1 MTRTNEPD
9 FFLPERGALCA
20 VSGGLDS
27 MCLLTMAVQWGQA
40 QGRRVAAA
48 HFNHQLRGGDAD
60 RDERFVRDWCAA
72 HAIPFFAG
80 RGDVRAKAER
90 EGLSVEEAARTLRY
104 AFLEEVRQ
112 REGFDCILTAHHADD
127 SAETMLLNL
136 LRGTG
141 LRGLTGIPPVR
152 GRIRRPLLGM
162 TRAELADTQN
172 SLKNQLDS
180 VAWRLMDVQDQI
192 TDLSLRQREQTED
205 LSDFSFEPTGLDPES
220 HTLQADMSI
229 TLRRWT
235 ADTEVAL
242 LITQNGQTA
251 ELPMTGTDGVF
262 ATPVGLPVEDTGEVS
277 FAANITA
284 GGQTSREEVTS
295 YSDLAVLLPLSN
307 DSSGYGDPTYRGG
320 SFQLQYDLGI
330 RKQYGTEVIVP
341 VFQVLKNGETV
352 QTLPA
357 KISEST
363 FSGDP
368 DVIYYTPASDDGNIE
383 VSCQP
388 KDTIELHLLCRDSF
402 GLSYD
407 FTVCTYEI
415 DQDGTMAE
423 EVWPVTDHNVR
434 VSWEK

>member
-1 MTRTNEPD
+1 MKKNW
-9 FFLPERGALCA
+9 FQILSLALNA
-20 VSGGLDS
+20 V
-27 MCLLTMAVQWGQA
+27 LLIA
-40 QGRRVAAA
+40 
-48 HFNHQLRGGDAD
+48 
-60 RDERFVRDWCAA
+60 
-72 HAIPFFAG
+72 
-80 RGDVRAKAER
+80 
-90 EGLSVEEAARTLRY
+90 
-104 AFLEEVRQ
+104 
-112 REGFDCILTAHHADD
+112 
-127 SAETMLLNL
+127 LL
-136 LRGTG
+136 
-141 LRGLTGIPPVR
+141 
-152 GRIRRPLLGM
+152 M

-180 VAWRLMDVQDQI
+180 VAWRLIDVQDQI
-192 TDLSLRQREQTED
+192 TDLSVRQREQTED

-235 ADTEVAL
+235 ADTAVTL

-262 ATPVGLPVEDTGEVS
+262 TAPVGLPVEQTGEVS
-277 FAANITA
+277 FAVNITD

-295 YSDLAVLLPLSN
+295 YSDIAMLLPLTN

-330 RKQYGTEVIVP
+330 RKQYGTEVIDP
-341 VFQVLKNGETV
+341 VFQVLKNGETD
-352 QTLPA
+352 QTLPV

-363 FSGDP
+363 FSSDP
-368 DVIYYTPASDDGNIE
+368 DVVYYTPASEEGGFA

-388 KDTIELHLLCRDSF
+388 EDTVELHLLCRDSF

-415 DQDGTMAE
+415 DQDGTMVE
-423 EVWPVTDHNVR
+423 EVWPVTDYNVE
-434 VSWEK
+434 VSWH

>member
-1 MTRTNEPD
+1 MR
-9 FFLPERGALCA
+9 ERGGLMKGKQFQNLSLALNA
-20 VSGGLDS
+20 V
-27 MCLLTMAVQWGQA
+27 LLIALFT
-40 QGRRVAAA
+40 
-48 HFNHQLRGGDAD
+48 
-60 RDERFVRDWCAA
+60 
-72 HAIPFFAG
+72 I
-80 RGDVRAKAER
+80 
-90 EGLSVEEAARTLRY
+90 
-104 AFLEEVRQ
+104 
-112 REGFDCILTAHHADD
+112 
-127 SAETMLLNL
+127 
-136 LRGTG
+136 
-141 LRGLTGIPPVR
+141 
-152 GRIRRPLLGM
+152 
-162 TRAELADTQN
+162 RAEFVDTQTI
-172 SLKNQLDS
+172 LKSNLDGI
-180 VAWRLMDVQDQI
+180 AYRLSDMDDRI
-192 TDLSLRQREQTED
+192 TNLSAKQREQTED
-205 LSDFSFEPTGLDPES
+205 LSDFSFEPTGLAPES

-242 LITQNGQTA
+242 VVTQNGQTT

-262 ATPVGLPVEDTGEVS
+262 TVPVELPVEQTGEVS

-320 SFQLQYDLGI
+320 NFQLQYDLGI
-330 RKQYGTEVIVP
+330 RKQYGTEVIAP

-368 DVIYYTPASDDGNIE
+368 DVVYYTPASENGGIA

-388 KDTIELHLLCRDSF
+388 EDTVELHLLCRDSF

-407 FTVCTYEI
+407 FTACTYEI
-415 DQDGTMAE
+415 DQDGTIVE
-423 EVWPVTDHNVR
+423 EVWPVTDYNVE
-434 VSWEK
+434 VSWD

>member
-1 MTRTNEPD
+1 MKKNW
-9 FFLPERGALCA
+9 FQILSLALNVA
-20 VSGGLDS
+20 
-27 MCLLTMAVQWGQA
+27 LLIA
-40 QGRRVAAA
+40 
-48 HFNHQLRGGDAD
+48 
-60 RDERFVRDWCAA
+60 
-72 HAIPFFAG
+72 
-80 RGDVRAKAER
+80 
-90 EGLSVEEAARTLRY
+90 
-104 AFLEEVRQ
+104 
-112 REGFDCILTAHHADD
+112 
-127 SAETMLLNL
+127 LL
-136 LRGTG
+136 
-141 LRGLTGIPPVR
+141 V
-152 GRIRRPLLGM
+152 
-162 TRAELADTQN
+162 TRAELVNTRTI
-172 SLKNQLDS
+172 LKSNLDGI
-180 VAWRLMDVQDQI
+180 AYRLSDVDDQI
-192 TDLSLRQREQTED
+192 TNLSAKQREQTED

-242 LITQNGQTA
+242 AVTQNGRTTEQ
-251 ELPMTGTDGVF
+251 PMSGNGGVF
-262 ATPVGLPVEDTGEVS
+262 TALVSLPVEDTGEVS

-320 SFQLQYDLGI
+320 NFQLQYDLGI
-330 RKQYGTEVIVP
+330 RKQYGTEVIAP

-352 QTLPA
+352 RTLPA
-357 KISEST
+357 AISEST
-363 FSGDP
+363 SSSDP

-407 FTVCTYEI
+407 FTACTYEI
-415 DQDGTMAE
+415 DQNGTMVE
-423 EVWPVTDHNVR
+423 EVWPVTDYNVR

>member
-1 MTRTNEPD
+1 MKKNW
-9 FFLPERGALCA
+9 FQILSLALNA
-20 VSGGLDS
+20 V
-27 MCLLTMAVQWGQA
+27 LLIA
-40 QGRRVAAA
+40 
-48 HFNHQLRGGDAD
+48 
-60 RDERFVRDWCAA
+60 
-72 HAIPFFAG
+72 
-80 RGDVRAKAER
+80 
-90 EGLSVEEAARTLRY
+90 
-104 AFLEEVRQ
+104 
-112 REGFDCILTAHHADD
+112 
-127 SAETMLLNL
+127 LL
-136 LRGTG
+136 
-141 LRGLTGIPPVR
+141 
-152 GRIRRPLLGM
+152 M

-180 VAWRLMDVQDQI
+180 VAWRLIDVQDQI
-192 TDLSLRQREQTED
+192 TDLSVRQREQTED

-235 ADTEVAL
+235 ADTAVTL

-262 ATPVGLPVEDTGEVS
+262 ATPVGLPVEHTGEVS

-330 RKQYGTEVIVP
+330 RKQYGTEVIDP

-352 QTLPA
+352 QTLPV

-363 FSGDP
+363 VSSDP
-368 DVIYYTPASDDGNIE
+368 DVVYYTPASEEGGFA

-388 KDTIELHLLCRDSF
+388 EDTVELHLLCRDSF

-415 DQDGTMAE
+415 DQDGTMVE
-423 EVWPVTDHNVR
+423 EVWPDTDYNVR
-434 VSWEK
+434 VFWEK

>member
-1 MTRTNEPD
+1 MKKNWFQILSLALNVVLLIALLMTRT
-9 FFLPERGALCA
+9 
-20 VSGGLDS
+20 
-27 MCLLTMAVQWGQA
+27 
-40 QGRRVAAA
+40 
-48 HFNHQLRGGDAD
+48 
-60 RDERFVRDWCAA
+60 
-72 HAIPFFAG
+72 
-80 RGDVRAKAER
+80 
-90 EGLSVEEAARTLRY
+90 
-104 AFLEEVRQ
+104 
-112 REGFDCILTAHHADD
+112 
-127 SAETMLLNL
+127 
-136 LRGTG
+136 
-141 LRGLTGIPPVR
+141 
-152 GRIRRPLLGM
+152 
-162 TRAELADTQN
+162 ELADTQN
-172 SLKNQLDS
+172 NLKNQLDS
-180 VAWRLMDVQDQI
+180 VACWLMDVQDQI

-205 LSDFSFEPTGLDPES
+205 LSDFSLEPTGLDPES

-235 ADTEVAL
+235 ADTEVTL
-242 LITQNGQTA
+242 LVTQSGRITEQ
-251 ELPMTGTDGVF
+251 PMSGSGGVF
-262 ATPVGLPVEDTGEVS
+262 TTPVSLPVEDTGEVS

-330 RKQYGTEVIVP
+330 RKQYGTEVIDP

-352 QTLPA
+352 QTLPV

-363 FSGDP
+363 VSSDP
-368 DVIYYTPASDDGNIE
+368 DVVYYTPASENGGIA

-407 FTVCTYEI
+407 FTACTYEI

>member
-1 MTRTNEPD
+1 MKKNW
-9 FFLPERGALCA
+9 LQILSLALNVA
-20 VSGGLDS
+20 
-27 MCLLTMAVQWGQA
+27 LL
-40 QGRRVAAA
+40 
-48 HFNHQLRGGDAD
+48 
-60 RDERFVRDWCAA
+60 
-72 HAIPFFAG
+72 I
-80 RGDVRAKAER
+80 
-90 EGLSVEEAARTLRY
+90 TL
-104 AFLEEVRQ
+104 LV
-112 REGFDCILTAHHADD
+112 
-127 SAETMLLNL
+127 
-136 LRGTG
+136 
-141 LRGLTGIPPVR
+141 
-152 GRIRRPLLGM
+152 
-162 TRAELADTQN
+162 TRAELVNTRTI
-172 SLKNQLDS
+172 LKSNLDGI
-180 VAWRLMDVQDQI
+180 AWRLSDMDDRI
-192 TDLSLRQREQTED
+192 TNLSAKQREQTED

-262 ATPVGLPVEDTGEVS
+262 ATPVGLPVEDTSEVS

-330 RKQYGTEVIVP
+330 RKQYGTEVIDP

-352 QTLPA
+352 QTLPV

-363 FSGDP
+363 VSSDP
-368 DVIYYTPASDDGNIE
+368 DVVYYTPASENGGIV

-388 KDTIELHLLCRDSF
+388 EDTVELHLLCRDSF

-423 EVWPVTDHNVR
+423 EIWPVTDYNVR
-434 VSWEK
+434 VFWEK

>member
-1 MTRTNEPD
+1 MKKNW
-9 FFLPERGALCA
+9 FQILSLALN
-20 VSGGLDS
+20 VV
-27 MCLLTMAVQWGQA
+27 LLIA
-40 QGRRVAAA
+40 
-48 HFNHQLRGGDAD
+48 L
-60 RDERFVRDWCAA
+60 FV
-72 HAIPFFAG
+72 
-80 RGDVRAKAER
+80 
-90 EGLSVEEAARTLRY
+90 
-104 AFLEEVRQ
+104 
-112 REGFDCILTAHHADD
+112 
-127 SAETMLLNL
+127 
-136 LRGTG
+136 
-141 LRGLTGIPPVR
+141 
-152 GRIRRPLLGM
+152 
-162 TRAELADTQN
+162 TRAELVNTRTI
-172 SLKNQLDS
+172 LKSNLDGI
-180 VAWRLMDVQDQI
+180 AYRLSDVDDQI
-192 TDLSLRQREQTED
+192 TNLSAKQREQTED

-295 YSDLAVLLPLSN
+295 YSDLAMLLPLTN
-307 DSSGYGDPTYRGG
+307 DGSGYGDPTYRGG
-320 SFQLQYDLGI
+320 SLQLQYDLGV
-330 RKQYGTEVIVP
+330 RKQYGTEVVAP

-352 QTLPA
+352 QTLPV

-363 FSGDP
+363 VSSDP
-368 DVIYYTPASDDGNIE
+368 DVVYYTPASENGGIA

-388 KDTIELHLLCRDSF
+388 EDTVELHLLCRDSF

>member
-1 MTRTNEPD
+1 MDDRITN
-9 FFLPERGALCA
+9 L
-20 VSGGLDS
+20 S
-27 MCLLTMAVQWGQA
+27 
-40 QGRRVAAA
+40 
-48 HFNHQLRGGDAD
+48 
-60 RDERFVRDWCAA
+60 
-72 HAIPFFAG
+72 
-80 RGDVRAKAER
+80 AK
-90 EGLSVEEAARTLRY
+90 
-104 AFLEEVRQ
+104 
-112 REGFDCILTAHHADD
+112 
-127 SAETMLLNL
+127 
-136 LRGTG
+136 
-141 LRGLTGIPPVR
+141 
-152 GRIRRPLLGM
+152 
-162 TRAELADTQN
+162 
-172 SLKNQLDS
+172 
-180 VAWRLMDVQDQI
+180 
-192 TDLSLRQREQTED
+192 QREQTEN
-205 LSDFSFEPTGLDPES
+205 LSDFSLEPTGLDPES

-242 LITQNGQTA
+242 AVTQNGRTTEQ
-251 ELPMTGTDGVF
+251 PMSGNGGVF
-262 ATPVGLPVEDTGEVS
+262 TALVSLPVEDTGEVS

-320 SFQLQYDLGI
+320 NFQLQYDLGI
-330 RKQYGTEVIVP
+330 RKQYGTEVIDP
-341 VFQVLKNGETV
+341 VFQVLKNGDSV
-352 QTLPA
+352 RTLPA

-363 FSGDP
+363 VNSDP
-368 DVIYYTPASDDGNIE
+368 DAVYYTPDTAEGDIV

-388 KDTIELHLLCRDSF
+388 KDTVELHLLCRDSF

>member
-1 MTRTNEPD
+1 MKKNW
-9 FFLPERGALCA
+9 FQILSLALNA
-20 VSGGLDS
+20 V
-27 MCLLTMAVQWGQA
+27 LLIA
-40 QGRRVAAA
+40 
-48 HFNHQLRGGDAD
+48 
-60 RDERFVRDWCAA
+60 
-72 HAIPFFAG
+72 
-80 RGDVRAKAER
+80 
-90 EGLSVEEAARTLRY
+90 
-104 AFLEEVRQ
+104 
-112 REGFDCILTAHHADD
+112 
-127 SAETMLLNL
+127 LL
-136 LRGTG
+136 
-141 LRGLTGIPPVR
+141 
-152 GRIRRPLLGM
+152 M

-180 VAWRLMDVQDQI
+180 VAWRLIDVQDQI
-192 TDLSLRQREQTED
+192 TDLSVRQREQTED

-235 ADTEVAL
+235 ADTEGAL

-262 ATPVGLPVEDTGEVS
+262 ATPVGLPVEQTGEVS
-277 FAANITA
+277 FAVNITD

-295 YSDLAVLLPLSN
+295 YSDIAMLLPLTN

-330 RKQYGTEVIVP
+330 RKQYGTEVIDP
-341 VFQVLKNGETV
+341 VFQVLKNGEAV
-352 QTLPA
+352 RTLPA
-357 KISEST
+357 AISEST
-363 FSGDP
+363 SSSDP

-407 FTVCTYEI
+407 FTVCSYEI
-415 DQDGTMAE
+415 DQDGTIVE
-423 EVWPVTDHNVR
+423 EVWPVTDYNVE
-434 VSWEK
+434 VSWD